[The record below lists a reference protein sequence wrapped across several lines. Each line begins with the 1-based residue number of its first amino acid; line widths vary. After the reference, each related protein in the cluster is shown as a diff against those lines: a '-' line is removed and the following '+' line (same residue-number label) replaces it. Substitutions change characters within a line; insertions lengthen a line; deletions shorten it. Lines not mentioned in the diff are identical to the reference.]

1 MKRKNKKLKIKKA
14 TQLLNKMAPK
24 GEKLAYI
31 NNREAELLKRMG
43 GAGKNI
49 NETGIKSY
57 YYDEV
62 GQTMGGTGFQD
73 TSHLTGGSGDGGG
86 GGAPTQTQTDQSKK
100 DTGARGFLDTT
111 TTALNLIGKTAF
123 DVSGLGLAVKAA
135 KTFGPKVREVLTPQ
149 TTKKTTDARLS
160 GSFTTTY
167 AKKPQPTTTTY
178 TGGDSEPI
186 IKKPIEAITKVMPTE
201 TLTAKKF
208 FPFRAYRNGGVP
220 SGPPPKRGPNPQV
233 PPVKLRN
240 GGVKTNSKKS
250 VSMRG
255 IGKAIRGTK
264 FSGVY

>member
-14 TQLLNKMAPK
+14 YSGDFMS
-24 GEKLAYI
+24 
-31 NNREAELLKRMG
+31 AETSSSMYES
-43 GAGKNI
+43 GKAAADAFQ
-49 NETGIKSY
+49 ESY
-57 YYDEV
+57 Q
-62 GQTMGGTGFQD
+62 G
-73 TSHLTGGSGDGGG
+73 GDGGG
-86 GGAPTQTQTDQSKK
+86 AATTQTTQAKK
-100 DTGARGFLDTT
+100 DTGAKGFLDTT
-111 TTALNLIGKTAF
+111 TTALNLIGKGIF

-135 KTFGPKVREVLTPQ
+135 KTVGPKVREVLTPQ
-149 TTKKTTDARLS
+149 TTKKTADARLS

-167 AKKPQPTTTTY
+167 AKKPVIQPY
-178 TGGDSEPI
+178 VGGDSNDTPMVL
-186 IKKPIEAITKVMPTE
+186 KKPILPKKETTTE
-201 TLTAKKF
+201 EKFTAQKF

-233 PPVKLRN
+233 PPVKLKN

>member
-1 MKRKNKKLKIKKA
+1 MKRKNKKIKIKKA
-14 TQLLNKMAPK
+14 YSGDFMSAETSSSMYESGRA
-24 GEKLAYI
+24 AA
-31 NNREAELLKRMG
+31 EA
-43 GAGKNI
+43 
-49 NETGIKSY
+49 
-57 YYDEV
+57 
-62 GQTMGGTGFQD
+62 FQD
-73 TSHLTGGSGDGGG
+73 SYQGGDSGGG
-86 GGAPTQTQTDQSKK
+86 QGPTQTDQSKK

-111 TTALNLIGKTAF
+111 TTALNLIGKGLF
-123 DVSGLGLAVKAA
+123 DVSGVGLAVKAA
-135 KTFGPKVREVLTPQ
+135 QKVAPQVRQALTPK
-149 TTKKTTDARLS
+149 TTKKTADARLS

-186 IKKPIEAITKVMPTE
+186 IKKPIEAITQVMPTE

-233 PPVKLRN
+233 PPVKLSN
-240 GGVKTNSKKS
+240 GGVKTKAKKND
-250 VSMRG
+250 SMRG

>member
-1 MKRKNKKLKIKKA
+1 MKRKNKKLKIKIA

-86 GGAPTQTQTDQSKK
+86 GQGPTQTDQSKK

-111 TTALNLIGKTAF
+111 TTALNLIGKGLF

-135 KTFGPKVREVLTPQ
+135 KTIGPKVREVLTPS
-149 TTKKTTDARLS
+149 TTKKTADARLS

-186 IKKPIEAITKVMPTE
+186 IKKPIEAIKQVMPTE

>member
-14 TQLLNKMAPK
+14 YSGDFMTAETSNSMYESGRA
-24 GEKLAYI
+24 AA
-31 NNREAELLKRMG
+31 EA
-43 GAGKNI
+43 
-49 NETGIKSY
+49 
-57 YYDEV
+57 
-62 GQTMGGTGFQD
+62 FQD
-73 TSHLTGGSGDGGG
+73 SYQGGDGGG
-86 GGAPTQTQTDQSKK
+86 APATTQTTQAKK
-100 DTGARGFLDTT
+100 DTGAKGFLDTT
-111 TTALNLIGKTAF
+111 TTALNLIGKGIF
-123 DVSGLGLAVKAA
+123 DISGAGLAVKAA
-135 KTFGPKVREVLTPQ
+135 QTIGPKVRQVLTPQ
-149 TTKKTTDARLS
+149 TTKKTSDARLS

-167 AKKPQPTTTTY
+167 AKKPVIQPY
-178 TGGDSEPI
+178 VGGDSNDTPMVL
-186 IKKPIEAITKVMPTE
+186 KKPILPKEETTTE
-201 TLTAKKF
+201 EKFTAQKF

>member
-1 MKRKNKKLKIKKA
+1 MKRKNKKLKGIKQLRKGGNTGYSDYASPSSSTASQDFA
-14 TQLLNKMAPK
+14 TQAVS
-24 GEKLAYI
+24 G
-31 NNREAELLKRMG
+31 
-43 GAGKNI
+43 
-49 NETGIKSY
+49 
-57 YYDEV
+57 
-62 GQTMGGTGFQD
+62 GQTD
-73 TSHLTGGSGDGGG
+73 YGDGGG
-86 GGAPTQTQTDQSKK
+86 TPTTTTQTTQAKK

-111 TTALNLIGKTAF
+111 TTALNLIGKGLF
-123 DVSGLGLAVKAA
+123 DVSGVGLAVKAA
-135 KTFGPKVREVLTPQ
+135 KTVGPKVREVLTPS
-149 TTKKTTDARLS
+149 TTKKTADARLS

-167 AKKPQPTTTTY
+167 AKKPQPTTY
-178 TGGDSEPI
+178 IGGDSEPI
-186 IKKPIEAITKVMPTE
+186 IKKPIEAITQVMPTE

>member
-1 MKRKNKKLKIKKA
+1 MKRKNKKLKGIKQLRKGGNTGYSDYASPSSSTASQDFA
-14 TQLLNKMAPK
+14 TQAVS
-24 GEKLAYI
+24 G
-31 NNREAELLKRMG
+31 
-43 GAGKNI
+43 
-49 NETGIKSY
+49 
-57 YYDEV
+57 
-62 GQTMGGTGFQD
+62 GQTD
-73 TSHLTGGSGDGGG
+73 YGDGGG
-86 GGAPTQTQTDQSKK
+86 TPTTTTQTTQAKK

-111 TTALNLIGKTAF
+111 TTALNLIGKGLF
-123 DVSGLGLAVKAA
+123 DVSGVGLAVKAA
-135 KTFGPKVREVLTPQ
+135 KTVGPKVREVLTPS
-149 TTKKTTDARLS
+149 TTKKTADARLS

-186 IKKPIEAITKVMPTE
+186 IKKPIEAIKQVMPTE